1 MCKNCDSVQVCR
13 LNFQTMSEQ
22 SISFLRLKALCLA
35 QEFGKIAEMKRH
47 DLWLHVYFQLGCH
60 LNHCNMSHCFL
71 QLIFLTKWRTTQW
84 VYDKTIAKSKF
95 IQNTCSGS
103 WFLCKEWKQFNLS
116 EAMLGHHLCSTNH
129 AVIVWESEAKFHYDT
144 TENGW
149 AFLDQLRSVDPS
161 RYGLVV
167 QKLCWYMLYSKIL
180 KARVRYILS
189 DLFQLKNA

>member
-1 MCKNCDSVQVCR
+1 MKESLKSYGTLGIMFQAHADSGGDMR
-13 LNFQTMSEQ
+13 K
-22 SISFLRLKALCLA
+22 FLEWCLCL
-35 QEFGKIAEMKRH
+35 
-47 DLWLHVYFQLGCH
+47 QLV
-60 LNHCNMSHCFL
+60 NKVKTE
-71 QLIFLTKWRTTQW
+71 QIRTTQW
-84 VYDKTIAKSKF
+84 VYEKTIAKSKF

-180 KARVRYILS
+180 KAGVRYILS
-189 DLFQLKNA
+189 DLFQLKNG